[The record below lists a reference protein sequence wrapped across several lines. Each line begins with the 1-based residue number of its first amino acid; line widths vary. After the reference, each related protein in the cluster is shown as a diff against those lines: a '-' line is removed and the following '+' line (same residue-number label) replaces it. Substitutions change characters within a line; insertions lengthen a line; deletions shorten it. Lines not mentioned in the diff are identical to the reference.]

1 MKKLYMSPTMIVTF
15 IHIEKMIAAS
25 DIKGTSGAD
34 GLGMGGNSEGTVTEG
49 NTKGNNSGWGLEW
62 DD

>member
-1 MKKLYMSPTMIVTF
+1 MSPTMIVTF

-25 DIKGTSGAD
+25 GIKDTSGAE
-34 GLGMGGNSEGTVTEG
+34 GLGVSGSGTSENSVTEG
-49 NTKGNNSGWGLEW
+49 NTKGNSWGLEW